1 MSQFMACH
9 ETGSRRPRLIPIREV
24 AKVEPQGPQGA
35 AWAIFSPA
43 TITLRSGERVQ
54 VIEAPATVLDMTG
67 RVPTED

>member
-1 MSQFMACH
+1 MSQFMTCH
-9 ETGSRRPRLIPIREV
+9 ETGNRRPRRIPIREV
-24 AKVEPQGPQGA
+24 AKVEPQGA

-54 VIEAPATVLDMTG
+54 VIEAPTTVLDMTG